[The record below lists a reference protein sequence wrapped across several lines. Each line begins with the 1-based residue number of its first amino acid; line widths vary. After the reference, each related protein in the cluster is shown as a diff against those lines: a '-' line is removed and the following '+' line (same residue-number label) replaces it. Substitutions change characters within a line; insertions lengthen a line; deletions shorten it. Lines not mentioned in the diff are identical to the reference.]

1 VIWKRATAS
10 RPRSARRRSHE
21 ARARRPA
28 ARRDAARAR
37 GADRHRLGK
46 RSRHDHHGE
55 REAAIGLYLAPW
67 QDEHASDLD
76 RPPGLYDVPLQTLD
90 VQRFRR
96 QADYDEAIRDY
107 RRERLYR
114 SR

>member
-1 VIWKRATAS
+1 M
-10 RPRSARRRSHE
+10 RRVL
-21 ARARRPA
+21 AALLLAALPPA
-28 ARRDAARAR
+28 LMAQA
-37 GADRHRLGK
+37 GADPASAAGTTII
-46 RSRHDHHGE
+46 GE

-90 VQRFRR
+90 VQSFRR

>member
-1 VIWKRATAS
+1 MRRVLAGLLLAVMQPALAAQTGTDSAS
-10 RPRSARRRSHE
+10 
-21 ARARRPA
+21 A
-28 ARRDAARAR
+28 A
-37 GADRHRLGK
+37 GTTII
-46 RSRHDHHGE
+46 GE

>member
-1 VIWKRATAS
+1 M
-10 RPRSARRRSHE
+10 RRML
-21 ARARRPA
+21 AVVLLAALPPA
-28 ARRDAARAR
+28 LMAQTGTDAASAA
-37 GADRHRLGK
+37 GTTII
-46 RSRHDHHGE
+46 GE

-90 VQRFRR
+90 VQSFRR